1 MHTARYLILVLSSV
15 LLFGCGPSATRPA
28 APAGTASVTNSWPF
42 EGTYIDTNYND
53 HPTVT
58 LTAGRYTGA
67 LPANPGGNMN
77 GAGRYSV
84 REVEEGKWELDLKYD
99 TGGGTTVIV
108 RKVGGSIG
116 IRDISYGSETILVK
130 K

>member
-1 MHTARYLILVLSSV
+1 
-15 LLFGCGPSATRPA
+15 
-28 APAGTASVTNSWPF
+28 
-42 EGTYIDTNYND
+42 
-53 HPTVT
+53 
-58 LTAGRYTGA
+58 
-67 LPANPGGNMN
+67 MN